1 MLLETKNIKK
11 NDIIIYSRNSID
23 EDYNFRI
30 IFKNDPKL
38 YHRKISFD
46 YTKKLITEYFPK
58 NLIAYRIMT
67 NFPEMLIPS
76 TNYGC
81 VIHVNSEQELIFTD
95 PVYAV
100 KTIEEYLEFNSN
112 DQFKFKIQRV
122 GYSTINKIGNS
133 ANYTEEFFYDL
144 KIQEATNQ
152 NDAAYLE
159 SLLIKDI
166 QAEHISKNIDELKRS
181 VIFTPENKMQDI
193 SQPILNPE
201 NASNIIRVKRENKT
215 AERDL
220 ANGSKKLHSGVIHD
234 FRVEEKSDEQLFPD
248 ENPVKEPTAE
258 SKLNDRMYQ
267 YKFREHR
274 ITEINLFDEEVK
286 NEPRTNLTKEE
297 EAKYNE
303 FRNSPGAEPVE
314 SHKVKIEKNGS
325 VKAVEI
331 NPQKRNEDDLFTK
344 FLKDLQNESK
354 MKIKKQNKLKRKGR
368 ESDIIQLFKSVRSEQ
383 TNQNTIDE
391 KNIILKLGKNSEA
404 E

>member
-1 MLLETKNIKK
+1 MLLETKNIKE
-11 NDIIIYSRNSID
+11 NDIIIYSRNSMD

-152 NDAAYLE
+152 NDATYLE
-159 SLLIKDI
+159 SLLGKDV
-166 QAEHISKNIDELKRS
+166 QTEHIFKDVDELKRS
-181 VIFTPENKMQDI
+181 VIFAPENKIRDI
-193 SQPILNPE
+193 NKPKLKPE
-201 NASNIIRVKRENKT
+201 NDSNIFRIKRADRT

-220 ANGSKKLHSGVIHD
+220 TNGSKIYHLGAVHD
-234 FRVEEKSDEQLFPD
+234 IRIAKKSEEHLFPE
-248 ENPVKEPTAE
+248 ENIVKESPT
-258 SKLNDRMYQ
+258 KTQLNARIDQ
-267 YKFREHR
+267 FKFREQR
-274 ITEINLFDEEVK
+274 ITEKNLFDEEIK
-286 NEPRTNLTKEE
+286 KESRINLTREE
-297 EAKYNE
+297 ETKYNE
-303 FRNSPGAEPVE
+303 FRNTPDSEPIE
-314 SHKVKIEKNGS
+314 SYKIKVKEFGSEKI
-325 VKAVEI
+325 VETDSQ
-331 NPQKRNEDDLFTK
+331 NRNEDDLFTK
-344 FLKDLQNESK
+344 FLKDLENESN
-354 MKIKKQNKLKRKGR
+354 MKVKKQNKLKRKGR
-368 ESDIIQLFKSVRSEQ
+368 ESDIIQLFKSVKAEQ
-383 TNQNTIDE
+383 TSQNITDE
-391 KNIILKLGKNSEA
+391 ENIILRSDGNSED

>member
-1 MLLETKNIKK
+1 MLLETKNIKE
-11 NDIIIYSRNSID
+11 NDIIIYSRNSMD

-46 YTKKLITEYFPK
+46 YTRKLITEYFPK

-81 VIHVNSEQELIFTD
+81 VIHVNSKQELIFTD

-152 NDAAYLE
+152 NDATYLE
-159 SLLIKDI
+159 SLLGKDV
-166 QAEHISKNIDELKRS
+166 QTEHIFKDVDELKRS
-181 VIFTPENKMQDI
+181 VIFAPENKIRDI
-193 SQPILNPE
+193 NKPKLKPE
-201 NASNIIRVKRENKT
+201 NDSNIFRIKRADRT

-220 ANGSKKLHSGVIHD
+220 TNGSKIYHLGAVHD
-234 FRVEEKSDEQLFPD
+234 IRIAKKSEEHLFPE
-248 ENPVKEPTAE
+248 ENIVKESPT
-258 SKLNDRMYQ
+258 KTQLNARIDQ
-267 YKFREHR
+267 FKFREQR
-274 ITEINLFDEEVK
+274 ITEKNLFDEEIK
-286 NEPRTNLTKEE
+286 KESRINLTREE
-297 EAKYNE
+297 ETKYNE
-303 FRNSPGAEPVE
+303 FRNTPDSEPIE
-314 SHKVKIEKNGS
+314 SYKIKVKEFGSEKIVETGS
-325 VKAVEI
+325 Q
-331 NPQKRNEDDLFTK
+331 NRNEDDLFTK
-344 FLKDLQNESK
+344 FLKDLENESN
-354 MKIKKQNKLKRKGR
+354 MKVKKQNKLKRKGR
-368 ESDIIQLFKSVRSEQ
+368 ESDIIQLFKSVKAEQ
-383 TNQNTIDE
+383 TSQNITDE
-391 KNIILKLGKNSEA
+391 ENIILRSDGNSED

>member
-1 MLLETKNIKK
+1 MLLETKNIKE
-11 NDIIIYSRNSID
+11 NDIIIYSRNSMD

-152 NDAAYLE
+152 NDATYLE
-159 SLLIKDI
+159 SLLGKDV
-166 QAEHISKNIDELKRS
+166 QTEHIFKDVDELKRS
-181 VIFTPENKMQDI
+181 VIFAPENKIRDI
-193 SQPILNPE
+193 NKPKLKPE
-201 NASNIIRVKRENKT
+201 NDSNIFRIKRADRT

-220 ANGSKKLHSGVIHD
+220 TNGSKIYHLGAVHD
-234 FRVEEKSDEQLFPD
+234 IRIAKKSEEHLFPE
-248 ENPVKEPTAE
+248 ENIVKESPT
-258 SKLNDRMYQ
+258 KTQLNARIDQ
-267 YKFREHR
+267 FKFREQR
-274 ITEINLFDEEVK
+274 ITEKNLFDEEIK
-286 NEPRTNLTKEE
+286 KEPRINLTREE
-297 EAKYNE
+297 ETKYNE
-303 FRNSPGAEPVE
+303 FRNTPDSEPIE
-314 SHKVKIEKNGS
+314 SYKIKVKEFGSEKIVETGS
-325 VKAVEI
+325 Q
-331 NPQKRNEDDLFTK
+331 NRNEDDLFTK
-344 FLKDLQNESK
+344 FLKDLENESN
-354 MKIKKQNKLKRKGR
+354 MKVKKQNKLKRKGR
-368 ESDIIQLFKSVRSEQ
+368 ESDIIQLFKSVKAEQ
-383 TNQNTIDE
+383 TSQNITDE
-391 KNIILKLGKNSEA
+391 ENIILRSDGNSED

>member
-1 MLLETKNIKK
+1 MLLETKNIKE
-11 NDIIIYSRNSID
+11 NDIIIYSRNSMD

-133 ANYTEEFFYDL
+133 ANYTEEFLHDL

-152 NDAAYLE
+152 NDATYLE
-159 SLLIKDI
+159 SLLRKDV
-166 QAEHISKNIDELKRS
+166 QAGHILKDVDELKRS
-181 VIFTPENKMQDI
+181 VIFAPEYKMRDINK
-193 SQPILNPE
+193 PILKPGND
-201 NASNIIRVKRENKT
+201 SNISRIKRADRT
-215 AERDL
+215 VGRDV
-220 ANGSKKLHSGVIHD
+220 ANGSKIHHLGVIHD
-234 FRVEEKSDEQLFPD
+234 IRIAKESEEHLFPE
-248 ENPVKEPTAE
+248 ENIVNE
-258 SKLNDRMYQ
+258 SPAKIQLNARIGQ
-267 YKFREHR
+267 FKFREQR
-274 ITEINLFDEEVK
+274 IIEKNLFDEEIK
-286 NEPRTNLTKEE
+286 KEPRINLTREE
-297 EAKYNE
+297 ETKYNE
-303 FRNSPGAEPVE
+303 FRNTPDSEPVE
-314 SHKVKIEKNGS
+314 SHKIRVKEFDSEKTVETGS
-325 VKAVEI
+325 Q
-331 NPQKRNEDDLFTK
+331 NSNEDDLFTK
-344 FLKDLQNESK
+344 FLKDLENESN
-354 MKIKKQNKLKRKGR
+354 MKVKKQNKLKRKGR
-368 ESDIIQLFKSVRSEQ
+368 ESDIIQLFKSVKAEQ
-383 TNQNTIDE
+383 TSQNITDE
-391 KNIILKLGKNSEA
+391 ENIILRSDGNSED